1 MLNFHKAVVTALG
14 AGYSPFAPG
23 TAGAIVGV
31 LVILLLHQ
39 IPGLHDPQV
48 FFFTLLAL
56 TIFCCVLGAYS
67 TDKLEPLWGKDPSR
81 VVIDEV
87 IGVWIGMFGLP
98 VTWQWLLAA
107 FVLFRF
113 FDIAK
118 PLGIR
123 KLEAIPGGWG
133 VMLDDVL
140 AGVYTLIVLQLVNY
154 LTTVNF

>member
-39 IPGLHDPQV
+39 IPGLQDPSI
-48 FFFTLLAL
+48 FFFTLLGL
-56 TIFCCVLGAYS
+56 TVFFCILGAYS
-67 TDKLEPLWGKDPSR
+67 TDQLEHLWGKDPSR

-87 IGVWIGMFGLP
+87 IGVWIGMFWLP
-98 VTWQWLLAA
+98 VTWEWLLAA

-140 AGVYTLIVLQLVNY
+140 AGVYTLIVLQLVNWY
-154 LTTVNF
+154 WF

>member
-1 MLNFHKAVVTALG
+1 MLNLHKAIVTSLG
-14 AGYSPFAPG
+14 AGYAPFAPG
-23 TAGAIVGV
+23 TAGAAVGV
-31 LVILLLHQ
+31 FVIVLLNQ
-39 IPGLHDPQV
+39 ISALQNEPTSM
-48 FFFTLLAL
+48 FYTLLGL
-56 TIFCCVLGAYS
+56 TIFFCVLGAYS
-67 TDKLEPLWGKDPSR
+67 TDQLEHLWGKDPSR
-81 VVIDEV
+81 VVIDET

-98 VTWQWLLAA
+98 ITWQWLLAA

-140 AGVYTLIVLQLVNY
+140 AGIYTLIVLQVAYHY
-154 LTTVNF
+154 L